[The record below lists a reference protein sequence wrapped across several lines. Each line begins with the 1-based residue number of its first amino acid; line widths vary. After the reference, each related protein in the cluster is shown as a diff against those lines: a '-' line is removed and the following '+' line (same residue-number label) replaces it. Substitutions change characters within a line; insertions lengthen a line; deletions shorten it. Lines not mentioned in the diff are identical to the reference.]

1 MTTRAFAET
10 QYRVSSQRKGTQMTT
25 HETIDRP
32 EAMTTQE
39 WLAIRKEAGLKIDP
53 ETAKVTWE
61 WGLVLDPYGVLEI
74 EEDGRCI
81 GRSYFARAP
90 ENDIWVSFHDLPA
103 EIVSALWNK
112 VDANAYYDDWLLDV

>member
-1 MTTRAFAET
+1 M
-10 QYRVSSQRKGTQMTT
+10 
-25 HETIDRP
+25 
-32 EAMTTQE
+32 
-39 WLAIRKEAGLKIDP
+39 AGDP
-53 ETAKVTWE
+53 QGSWIENRSRNRESHV
-61 WGLVLDPYGVLEI
+61 GVGFGIDPYGVLEI

-90 ENDIWVSFHDLPA
+90 ENHIWVSFHDLPA